1 MKSWKWWLVSFF
13 YLGKS
18 LHAEVILINV
28 HDCSSLDSQ
37 PPQHAAVWS
46 VLHSLSDQHSMAT
59 LSHPSSDCTSLQGD
73 EPFFPHSSAAKTQ
86 TNTALQQIIKLLPSQ
101 HSSFQAS
108 RGTLQGFFLK
118 YKSRICAILGITA
131 TSGGLGPGF
140 IVHVHRNILCSL
152 LCCLNIWSGA
162 WFTKNRWYK
171 CILI

>member
-1 MKSWKWWLVSFF
+1 MQRLFLLMSMTV
-13 YLGKS
+13 
-18 LHAEVILINV
+18 
-28 HDCSSLDSQ
+28 
-37 PPQHAAVWS
+37 AVWI
-46 VLHSLSDQHSMAT
+46 HSLLSTLQFGLCCTHCQTNTPWPLSAT
-59 LSHPSSDCTSLQGD
+59 PPLTAPASRRMSL
-73 EPFFPHSSAAKTQ
+73 FFPHSSAAKTQ

-152 LCCLNIWSGA
+152 LCCLNI
-162 WFTKNRWYK
+162 
-171 CILI
+171 